1 MPNSDNSC
9 LTTEIQVPLAE
20 TTVEDWKK
28 YVGIRRRKWGK
39 FAAEIRDPEQGRR
52 VWLGTFKSPKHAAL
66 AYDQAAYKFYGSQAV
81 LNFPHKF
88 IRKNAK
94 AESTRRHS
102 YVYSCLWWFGLLVL
116 GVILAWFVDKSILK
130 LK

>member
-1 MPNSDNSC
+1 MANSDTSC
-9 LTTEIQVPLAE
+9 LTAEVPPPPTKA
-20 TTVEDWKK
+20 EDWKK
-28 YVGIRRRKWGK
+28 YVDIRRRKWGE
-39 FAAEIRDPEQGRR
+39 FSAEIRDPVRGRR
-52 VWLGTFKSPKHAAL
+52 VWLVTFKSPKHAVF

-102 YVYSCLWWFGLLVL
+102 YLYSCLSSFGLLVL
-116 GVILAWFVDKSILK
+116 VVILAWSVDKSIFK
-130 LK
+130 FK